1 MQNEL
6 PTFFS
11 SNFSMQQLETE
22 HLAETQKGDV
32 EPLKAKRLMERIRFL
47 AQEIEMIGENRRQ
60 K

>member
-1 MQNEL
+1 
-6 PTFFS
+6 
-11 SNFSMQQLETE
+11 MQQLETE